1 MRKQSSTSTLVATLL
16 LEALWEMQVSPEERL
31 LSILM
36 EVGEPM
42 EEELSQE
49 RITPRW
55 TEVLLMLLEEKY
67 STSSSCQLTSS

>member
-16 LEALWEMQVSPEERL
+16 LEAPWEMQVSPEERL

-42 EEELSQE
+42 VVELSQE
-49 RITPRW
+49 RITPKW
-55 TEVLLMLLEEKY
+55 TEVLPMLLGGLPSPLSRLDY
-67 STSSSCQLTSS
+67 A